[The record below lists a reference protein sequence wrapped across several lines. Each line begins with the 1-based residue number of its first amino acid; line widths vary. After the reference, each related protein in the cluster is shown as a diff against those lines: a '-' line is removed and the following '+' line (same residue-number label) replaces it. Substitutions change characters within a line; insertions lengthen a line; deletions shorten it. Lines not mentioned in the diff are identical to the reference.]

1 MYVYLCICTE
11 WMCGHVCMYRY
22 ICSHGVK
29 SCFCWSQLD
38 HGFHCGALLFHLDRR
53 KRMSFLQELSVFI
66 MIHPVGQAMACN
78 KSGEFRILN
87 SWALMHTHTVH
98 SSMHTEERTQF
109 LPLVELWLYS
119 AFVQLQRDLRQQF
132 YILDK
137 CIWMLRSRSFVHL
150 PVPFMLLFSAAR

>member
-11 WMCGHVCMYRY
+11 WMCGHVCMYLY

-38 HGFHCGALLFHLDRR
+38 HDFHCGALLFHLDRR
-53 KRMSFLQELSVFI
+53 KRMSFLQELSVVQCDSPCGAG
-66 MIHPVGQAMACN
+66 HGLQYN
-78 KSGEFRILN
+78 GEFRILN
-87 SWALMHTHTVH
+87 SCALRHTHTVH

-109 LPLVELWLYS
+109 PPLVELWLYS
-119 AFVQLQRDLRQQF
+119 AFVQSQRDLRQQF